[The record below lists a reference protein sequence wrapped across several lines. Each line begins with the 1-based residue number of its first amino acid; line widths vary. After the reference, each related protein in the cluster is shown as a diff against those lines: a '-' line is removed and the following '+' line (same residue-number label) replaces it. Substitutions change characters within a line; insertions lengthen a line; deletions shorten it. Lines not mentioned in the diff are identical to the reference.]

1 MKRLVQFRH
10 FYVPFT
16 YVQVTNTCRNPV
28 KCNLWR
34 FDKNMTVFGAQEACK
49 IVPISNKNVTQIQLV
64 CYATEPSVPP
74 S

>member
-1 MKRLVQFRH
+1 MQLMALRQK
-10 FYVPFT
+10 Y
-16 YVQVTNTCRNPV
+16 
-28 KCNLWR
+28 
-34 FDKNMTVFGAQEACK
+34 DSASIVFGVQEAQEACE

>member
-1 MKRLVQFRH
+1 MSEPIWMQLME
-10 FYVPFT
+10 
-16 YVQVTNTCRNPV
+16 
-28 KCNLWR
+28 LWQKY
-34 FDKNMTVFGAQEACK
+34 DSASIVFGAQEAQEACK